1 MLGGYKMMFL
11 RKKNKYEQLFIFLET
26 YFHYELV
33 EKNDKKESFFSK
45 YYFIKKSFPDIQVI
59 IEKDILGIDIKIDNS
74 FWGIP
79 NVYKYLH
86 HDKIVRCRYSSYKD
100 LIENF
105 ENDNKKYLN
114 EIFQNIDKI
123 SNDKLENFYKEFPQ
137 YVFVWG

>member
-33 EKNDKKESFFSK
+33 EKNDKKESFF
-45 YYFIKKSFPDIQVI
+45 
-59 IEKDILGIDIKIDNS
+59 
-74 FWGIP
+74 
-79 NVYKYLH
+79 
-86 HDKIVRCRYSSYKD
+86 DKIVRCRYSSYKD

>member
-1 MLGGYKMMFL
+1 MMFL

-59 IEKDILGIDIKIDNS
+59 VE
-74 FWGIP
+74 